1 MIPVRANPDTWAK
14 KLYIASKTGTT
25 LDEEGNEISTYDI
38 PQEYK
43 FNYRAISSDAELAE
57 FGEKASITQ
66 RMVIDRK
73 YEGYFKEFDVAYLYG
88 VNPDNETN
96 NGNNANYV
104 LLPPRIGNSVIIIYM
119 QKIIGK

>member
-1 MIPVRANPDTWAK
+1 MIPVRANPDTWNK
-14 KLYIASKTGTT
+14 KLYIASKTGT
-25 LDEEGNEISTYDI
+25 DIDDEGNEISTYNVPI
-38 PQEYK
+38 EYC
-43 FNYRAISSDAELAE
+43 FNYRGIKSNADLVE

-88 VNPDNETN
+88 ATPDGEQI
-96 NGNNANYV
+96 NGDNANYV

-119 QKIIGK
+119 QKIIRE

>member
-14 KLYIASKTGTT
+14 ELYIASKTGT
-25 LDEEGNEISTYDI
+25 DIDDEGNQISVYDT
-38 PQEYK
+38 PVPYK
-43 FNYRAISSDAELAE
+43 FNYRGIKSYADIAE

-73 YEGYFKEFDVAYLYG
+73 YEGMFKEFDVAYLYG
-88 VNPDNETN
+88 ANPEGEKI
-96 NGNNANYV
+96 NGDNANYV

-119 QKIIGK
+119 QKMTGK

>member
-14 KLYIASKTGTT
+14 KLYIASKTGVD
-25 LDEEGNEISTYDI
+25 LDDEGNEISTYSEPI
-38 PQEYK
+38 KYM
-43 FNYRAISSDAELAE
+43 FNYRGIKSNAELVE

-88 VNPDNETN
+88 ATPEGEQVNGD
-96 NGNNANYV
+96 NANYV

-119 QKIIGK
+119 QKIIRE

>member
-14 KLYIASKTGTT
+14 KLYIASKIGTT
-25 LDEEGNEISTYDI
+25 LDEEGNEISTYNE
-38 PQEYK
+38 PQEYM
-43 FNYRAISSDAELAE
+43 FNYRAISSDAELVE
-57 FGEKASITQ
+57 FGEKADITQ

-88 VNPDNETN
+88 ASPEDEIN
-96 NGNNANYV
+96 NGDNANYV

-119 QKIIGK
+119 QKIIRE